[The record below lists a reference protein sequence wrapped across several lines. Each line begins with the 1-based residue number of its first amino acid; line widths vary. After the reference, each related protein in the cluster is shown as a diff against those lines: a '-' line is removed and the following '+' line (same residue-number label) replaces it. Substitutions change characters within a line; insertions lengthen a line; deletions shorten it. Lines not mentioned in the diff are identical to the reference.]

1 MKAASS
7 RARARKLLAS
17 AAATLA
23 ATLTLG
29 TPMAHAEDHSNSYP
43 EGYPKVGAEA
53 ESVAGFSLNFTRS
66 DGASGYVVPNLFT
79 VHTSASKEGAIKAY
93 CIEFDVNIKYESDLR
108 VGDWKDFPGTNKFKD
123 NAEIQS
129 KVAWIA
135 QRSYPQTDMAELI
148 KASGIADLTEKE
160 AITATQAAIWHFT
173 NDFKWSS
180 LKEADQATT
189 TRVQKLFTYLTGQ
202 TNTGLKES
210 KQPTVEAETGGITF
224 TRSENGSEG
233 KVGPI
238 RFKSSQAT
246 FKLTS
251 ELKYELINAQGA
263 KVDLN
268 AVPADTDLYL
278 KVPADMTSGE
288 QEFKGSV
295 TGSVYAGKL
304 LITKDAVAG
313 GSHGQTIIIG
323 SNKEV
328 TTEIQGK
335 ISWSV
340 TQQTPTPE
348 PTPTP
353 TPTPPAT
360 ETTPPKVET
369 PPPGNPCQPTQPA
382 NPCQPTPP
390 ANPCQPSGT
399 DASQT
404 GNGNNNSNGNSNGN
418 GHNCATNGT
427 ETSQTGN
434 GHNCASNGTDAN
446 QTGNDRAANGNGN
459 GNKCA
464 SNGTDTTQTGNG
476 HNCARSGTDASQ
488 TGNDRAANQNGNGNG
503 NDPAANQNGNDPAA
517 NQNGNGNGNDP
528 AANQNGNNRSG
539 NGNNCASSGTDA
551 SRPTAT
557 ATTTVT
563 APAPANP
570 PAAHKPGLPKTGS
583 N

>member
-1 MKAASS
+1 
-7 RARARKLLAS
+7 
-17 AAATLA
+17 
-23 ATLTLG
+23 
-29 TPMAHAEDHSNSYP
+29 MAHAEDHSNSYP
-43 EGYPKVGAEA
+43 EGYPKVGTEA

-66 DGASGYVVPNLFT
+66 DGASGFVVPNLFT

-93 CIEFDVNIKYESDLR
+93 CIELDVDIKYESDLR

-123 NAEIQS
+123 NTEIQS

-135 QRSYPQTDMAELI
+135 QRSYPQTDLAELI
-148 KASGIADLTEKE
+148 KTTGIAGLTEQE

-173 NDFKWSS
+173 NDYKWSG

-189 TRVQKLFTYLTGQ
+189 TRVEKLFTYLTGQ

-210 KQPTVEAETGGITF
+210 KQPTVEAETGSITF

-313 GSHGQTIIIG
+313 GPHGQTIIIG

-328 TTEIQGK
+328 TAEIQGK

-340 TQQTPTPE
+340 TQQTT
-348 PTPTP
+348 TP

-360 ETTPPKVET
+360 ETTPPGHTCPPAGTEST
-369 PPPGNPCQPTQPA
+369 PPGNPCQPTPPT
-382 NPCQPTPP
+382 NHCQP
-390 ANPCQPSGT
+390 NGT
-399 DASQT
+399 ETNQA
-404 GNGNNNSNGNSNGN
+404 GNGNGNGN
-418 GHNCATNGT
+418 NCATNGT
-427 ETSQTGN
+427 ETSQPGN
-434 GHNCASNGTDAN
+434 GNNCATNGTDAN
-446 QTGNDRAANGNGN
+446 QNGNGNGNDRAANQNGN
-459 GNKCA
+459 GNDRA
-464 SNGTDTTQTGNG
+464 ANQNGN
-476 HNCARSGTDASQ
+476 
-488 TGNDRAANQNGNGNG
+488 GNDRAANQNGNGNG
-503 NDPAANQNGNDPAA
+503 NDHAA
-517 NQNGNGNGNDP
+517 NQNGNGNDRAANDP
-528 AANQNGNNRSG
+528 GAKQNG
-539 NGNNCASSGTDA
+539 NGNNCAPNGTET
-551 SRPTAT
+551 SRP

-563 APAPANP
+563 APAPADP
-570 PAAHKPGLPKTGS
+570 PAVHKPGLPKTGS

>member
-1 MKAASS
+1 
-7 RARARKLLAS
+7 
-17 AAATLA
+17 
-23 ATLTLG
+23 
-29 TPMAHAEDHSNSYP
+29 MAHAEDHSNSYP
-43 EGYPKVGAEA
+43 EGYPKVGTSSEI
-53 ESVAGFSLNFTRS
+53 VAGFWLKVTKQ
-66 DGASGYVVPNLFT
+66 DGSTGHVMPNLFT

-93 CIEFDVNIKYESDLR
+93 CIELDVDIKYESDLR

-123 NAEIQS
+123 NTEIQS

-135 QRSYPQTDMAELI
+135 QRSYPQTDLAELI
-148 KASGIADLTEKE
+148 KTTGIAGLTEQE

-173 NDFKWSS
+173 NDYKWSG

-189 TRVQKLFTYLTGQ
+189 TRVEKLFTYLTGQ

-210 KQPTVEAETGGITF
+210 KQPTVEAETGSITF

-278 KVPADMTSGE
+278 KVPADATSGE

-313 GSHGQTIIIG
+313 GPHGQTIIIG

-328 TTEIQGK
+328 TAEIQGK

-340 TQQTPTPE
+340 TQQTT
-348 PTPTP
+348 TP

-360 ETTPPKVET
+360 ETTPPGHTCPPAGTEST
-369 PPPGNPCQPTQPA
+369 PPGS
-382 NPCQPTPP
+382 PCQPTPP
-390 ANPCQPSGT
+390 ANPCQPNGT
-399 DASQT
+399 ETNQA
-404 GNGNNNSNGNSNGN
+404 GNGNGNGN
-418 GHNCATNGT
+418 GNNCATNGT
-427 ETSQTGN
+427 ETSQPGN
-434 GHNCASNGTDAN
+434 GNNCATNGTDAN
-446 QTGNDRAANGNGN
+446 QNGN
-459 GNKCA
+459 
-464 SNGTDTTQTGNG
+464 
-476 HNCARSGTDASQ
+476 
-488 TGNDRAANQNGNGNG
+488 GNDRAANQNGNGNDRAA
-503 NDPAANQNGNDPAA
+503 NDPGAKQN
-517 NQNGNGNGNDP
+517 
-528 AANQNGNNRSG
+528 G
-539 NGNNCASSGTDA
+539 NGNNCAPNGTET
-551 SRPTAT
+551 SRP

-563 APAPANP
+563 APAPADP
-570 PAAHKPGLPKTGS
+570 PAVHKPGLPKTGS

>member
-1 MKAASS
+1 
-7 RARARKLLAS
+7 
-17 AAATLA
+17 
-23 ATLTLG
+23 
-29 TPMAHAEDHSNSYP
+29 MAHAEDHSNSYP
-43 EGYPKVGAEA
+43 EGYPKVGTSSEI
-53 ESVAGFSLNFTRS
+53 VAGFWLKVMKQ
-66 DGASGYVVPNLFT
+66 DGSTGHVMPNLFT

-93 CIEFDVNIKYESDLR
+93 CIELDVDIKYESDLR

-123 NAEIQS
+123 NTEIQS

-135 QRSYPQTDMAELI
+135 QRSYPQTDLAELI
-148 KASGIADLTEKE
+148 KTTGIAGLTEQE

-173 NDFKWSS
+173 NDYKWSG

-189 TRVQKLFTYLTGQ
+189 TRVEKLFTYLTGQ

-210 KQPTVEAETGGITF
+210 KQPTVEAETGSITF

-251 ELKYELINAQGA
+251 EFKYELINAQGA

-278 KVPADMTSGE
+278 KVPADATSGE

-313 GSHGQTIIIG
+313 GPHGQTIIIG

-328 TTEIQGK
+328 TAEIQGK

-340 TQQTPTPE
+340 TQQTT
-348 PTPTP
+348 TP

-360 ETTPPKVET
+360 ETTPPGHTCPPAGTEST
-369 PPPGNPCQPTQPA
+369 PPG

-390 ANPCQPSGT
+390 ANPCQPNGT
-399 DASQT
+399 ETNQA
-404 GNGNNNSNGNSNGN
+404 GNGNGNGN
-418 GHNCATNGT
+418 GNNCATNGT
-427 ETSQTGN
+427 ETSQPGN
-434 GHNCASNGTDAN
+434 GNNCATNGTDAN
-446 QTGNDRAANGNGN
+446 QNGNGN
-459 GNKCA
+459 
-464 SNGTDTTQTGNG
+464 
-476 HNCARSGTDASQ
+476 
-488 TGNDRAANQNGNGNG
+488 GNDRAANQNGNGNG
-503 NDPAANQNGNDPAA
+503 NDRAANDPGAKQNGN
-517 NQNGNGNGNDP
+517 
-528 AANQNGNNRSG
+528 
-539 NGNNCASSGTDA
+539 NGNNCAPNGTET
-551 SRPTAT
+551 SRP

-563 APAPANP
+563 APAPADP
-570 PAAHKPGLPKTGS
+570 PAVHKPGLPKTGS

>member
-173 NDFKWSS
+173 NDYKWSG

-189 TRVQKLFTYLTGQ
+189 TRVEKLFTYLTGQ

-313 GSHGQTIIIG
+313 GPHGQTIIIG

-340 TQQTPTPE
+340 TQQTPQPAPTPTPTPE
-348 PTPTP
+348 PAPTP

-369 PPPGNPCQPTQPA
+369 PPPGTPCQPTQPA

-390 ANPCQPSGT
+390 ANPCQPNGT

-404 GNGNNNSNGNSNGN
+404 GNGNANSNGNGNGN
-418 GHNCATNGT
+418 GHNCANNST
-427 ETSQTGN
+427 E
-434 GHNCASNGTDAN
+434 
-446 QTGNDRAANGNGN
+446 
-459 GNKCA
+459 
-464 SNGTDTTQTGNG
+464 TTQTGNG
-476 HNCARSGTDASQ
+476 HNCATNGTDASQ
-488 TGNDRAANQNGNGNG
+488 TGNDRAANGNDRAANGTEANQTGNGNGNGNG
-503 NDPAANQNGNDPAA
+503 NDPAANQNGN
-517 NQNGNGNGNDP
+517 
-528 AANQNGNNRSG
+528 GNNRSG
-539 NGNNCASSGTDA
+539 NGNNCTPNGTDA
-551 SRPTAT
+551 SHPTAT

-563 APAPANP
+563 APAPADP
-570 PAAHKPGLPKTGS
+570 PAVHKPGLPKTGS

>member
-1 MKAASS
+1 
-7 RARARKLLAS
+7 
-17 AAATLA
+17 
-23 ATLTLG
+23 
-29 TPMAHAEDHSNSYP
+29 MAHAEDHSNSYP
-43 EGYPKVGAEA
+43 EGYPKVGTHDERV
-53 ESVAGFSLNFTRS
+53 SGFQLNFTRQ
-66 DGASGYVVPNLFT
+66 DGASGHVETNLFT

-93 CIEFDVNIKYESDLR
+93 CIELDVDIKYESDLR

-135 QRSYPQTDMAELI
+135 QRSYPQTDMAELT
-148 KASGIADLTEKE
+148 KASGIAGLTEQE

-173 NDFKWSS
+173 NDYKW
-180 LKEADQATT
+180 LGLANADQATT
-189 TRVQKLFTYLTGQ
+189 TRVEKLFTYLTGQ

-210 KQPTVEAETGGITF
+210 KQPTVEAETGSITF

-313 GSHGQTIIIG
+313 GPHGQTIIIG

-360 ETTPPKVET
+360 ETTPPKAET

-390 ANPCQPSGT
+390 ANPCQP
-399 DASQT
+399 
-404 GNGNNNSNGNSNGN
+404 
-418 GHNCATNGT
+418 
-427 ETSQTGN
+427 
-434 GHNCASNGTDAN
+434 NGTDAN
-446 QTGNDRAANGNGN
+446 QTGNGNANSNGNGN
-459 GNKCA
+459 GNGHNCA
-464 SNGTDTTQTGNG
+464 NNSTETTTQTGNG
-476 HNCARSGTDASQ
+476 HNCATNGTDASQ
-488 TGNDRAANQNGNGNG
+488 TGNDRAANGNDRAANGTEANQNGNGHKCANNGTETTTQTGNGHNCANNGTDASQTGNDRAANGTEANQNGNG
-503 NDPAANQNGNDPAA
+503 NDPAANQNGN
-517 NQNGNGNGNDP
+517 
-528 AANQNGNNRSG
+528 GNNRSG
-539 NGNNCASSGTDA
+539 NGNNCTPNGTDA
-551 SRPTAT
+551 SHPTAT

-563 APAPANP
+563 APAPADP
-570 PAAHKPGLPKTGS
+570 PAVHKPGLPKTGS

>member
-43 EGYPKVGAEA
+43 EGYPKVGTHDERV
-53 ESVAGFSLNFTRS
+53 SGFQLNFTRQ
-66 DGASGYVVPNLFT
+66 DGAPGHVETNLFT

-93 CIEFDVNIKYESDLR
+93 CIELDVDIKYESDLR

-135 QRSYPQTDMAELI
+135 QRSYPQTDMAELT
-148 KASGIADLTEKE
+148 KASGIAGLTEQE

-173 NDFKWSS
+173 NDYKW
-180 LKEADQATT
+180 LGLANADQATT
-189 TRVQKLFTYLTGQ
+189 TRVEKLFTYLTGQ

-390 ANPCQPSGT
+390 ANPCQPNGT

-404 GNGNNNSNGNSNGN
+404 GNGNNNSNGN

-434 GHNCASNGTDAN
+434 GQNCASNGTDAN

-503 NDPAANQNGNDPAA
+503 NDPAANQNGN
-517 NQNGNGNGNDP
+517 
-528 AANQNGNNRSG
+528 NRSG

>member
-313 GSHGQTIIIG
+313 GPHGQTIIIG

-340 TQQTPTPE
+340 TQQTPQPAPTPTPTPE
-348 PTPTP
+348 PAPTP

-369 PPPGNPCQPTQPA
+369 PPPGTPCQPTQPA

-390 ANPCQPSGT
+390 ANPCQPNGT

-404 GNGNNNSNGNSNGN
+404 GNGNANSNGNGNGN
-418 GHNCATNGT
+418 GHNCANNST
-427 ETSQTGN
+427 E
-434 GHNCASNGTDAN
+434 
-446 QTGNDRAANGNGN
+446 
-459 GNKCA
+459 
-464 SNGTDTTQTGNG
+464 TTQTGNG
-476 HNCARSGTDASQ
+476 HNCATNGTDASQ
-488 TGNDRAANQNGNGNG
+488 TGNDRAANGNDRAANGTEANQTGNGNGNGNG
-503 NDPAANQNGNDPAA
+503 NDPAANQNGN
-517 NQNGNGNGNDP
+517 
-528 AANQNGNNRSG
+528 GNNRSG
-539 NGNNCASSGTDA
+539 NGNNCASNGTDA

-563 APAPANP
+563 APAPADP
-570 PAAHKPGLPKTGS
+570 PAVHKPGLPKTGS

>member
-43 EGYPKVGAEA
+43 EGYPKVGTHDERV
-53 ESVAGFSLNFTRS
+53 SGFQLNFTRQ
-66 DGASGYVVPNLFT
+66 DGASGHVETNLFT

-93 CIEFDVNIKYESDLR
+93 CIELDVDIKYESDLR

-135 QRSYPQTDMAELI
+135 QRSYPQTDMAELT
-148 KASGIADLTEKE
+148 KASGIAGLTEQE

-173 NDFKWSS
+173 NDYKW
-180 LKEADQATT
+180 LGLANADQATT
-189 TRVQKLFTYLTGQ
+189 TRVEKLFTYLTGQ

-313 GSHGQTIIIG
+313 GPHGQTIIIG

-353 TPTPPAT
+353 TPPAT

-369 PPPGNPCQPTQPA
+369 PPPGNPCQPTTPG

-390 ANPCQPSGT
+390 ANPCQTNGT

-404 GNGNNNSNGNSNGN
+404 GNGNNNGNGNSNGN
-418 GHNCATNGT
+418 KCATNST
-427 ETSQTGN
+427 DASQT
-434 GHNCASNGTDAN
+434 
-446 QTGNDRAANGNGN
+446 GN

-464 SNGTDTTQTGNG
+464 SN
-476 HNCARSGTDASQ
+476 GTDASQ
-488 TGNDRAANQNGNGNG
+488 TGNDRAANGNDRAANG
-503 NDPAANQNGNDPAA
+503 NDRAANGNDPAA

-539 NGNNCASSGTDA
+539 NGHNCTSNGTET

>member
-17 AAATLA
+17 AAVTLA

-43 EGYPKVGAEA
+43 EGYPKVGTEA

-66 DGASGYVVPNLFT
+66 DGASGFVVPNLFT

-148 KASGIADLTEKE
+148 KASGIAGLTEQE

-173 NDFKWSS
+173 NDFKWSG
-180 LKEADQATT
+180 LKGADQTTT
-189 TRVQKLFTYLTGQ
+189 TRVEQLFTYLTGQ
-202 TNTGLKES
+202 SNTGLKES
-210 KQPTVEAETGGITF
+210 KQPTVEADSSSISF

-246 FKLTS
+246 FKLTN
-251 ELKYELINAQGA
+251 EFKYELINAQGA

-313 GSHGQTIIIG
+313 GPHGQTIIIG

-328 TTEIQGK
+328 TTEVQGK

-340 TQQTPTPE
+340 TQQTT
-348 PTPTP
+348 TPTP
-353 TPTPPAT
+353 TPETTPPAT

-369 PPPGNPCQPTQPA
+369 TPPGHTCPPTGTESTPPG

-390 ANPCQPSGT
+390 ANPCQPNGT
-399 DASQT
+399 ETNQS
-404 GNGNNNSNGNSNGN
+404 GNSNGN
-418 GHNCATNGT
+418 GNGNNCSTSST
-427 ETSQTGN
+427 ET
-434 GHNCASNGTDAN
+434 N
-446 QTGNDRAANGNGN
+446 QTGNSNDCSTSSTEANQSGNSNGNNRSANQSGN
-459 GNKCA
+459 G
-464 SNGTDTTQTGNG
+464 SD
-476 HNCARSGTDASQ
+476 RSAD
-488 TGNDRAANQNGNGNG
+488 
-503 NDPAANQNGNDPAA
+503 DPAANQNG
-517 NQNGNGNGNDP
+517 
-528 AANQNGNNRSG
+528 NGNNRSG
-539 NGNNCASSGTDA
+539 NGNNCTPNGTET
-551 SRPTAT
+551 SRPATT

-563 APAPANP
+563 APAPADP
-570 PAAHKPGLPKTGS
+570 PAVHKPGLPKTG
-583 N
+583 NN

>member
-43 EGYPKVGAEA
+43 EGYPKVGTHDERV
-53 ESVAGFSLNFTRS
+53 SGFQLNFTRQ
-66 DGASGYVVPNLFT
+66 DGAPGHVETNLFT

-93 CIEFDVNIKYESDLR
+93 CIELDVDIKYESDLR

-135 QRSYPQTDMAELI
+135 QRSYPQTDMAELT
-148 KASGIADLTEKE
+148 KASGIAGLTEQE

-173 NDFKWSS
+173 NDYKW
-180 LKEADQATT
+180 LGLANADQATT
-189 TRVQKLFTYLTGQ
+189 TRVEKLFTYLTGQ

-390 ANPCQPSGT
+390 ANPCQPNGT

-404 GNGNNNSNGNSNGN
+404 GNGNNNSNGN

-434 GHNCASNGTDAN
+434 GQNCASNGTDAN

-488 TGNDRAANQNGNGNG
+488 TGNDRAANQT
-503 NDPAANQNGNDPAA
+503 
-517 NQNGNGNGNDP
+517 GNGNGNDP

>member
-1 MKAASS
+1 
-7 RARARKLLAS
+7 
-17 AAATLA
+17 
-23 ATLTLG
+23 
-29 TPMAHAEDHSNSYP
+29 MAHAEDHSNSYP
-43 EGYPKVGAEA
+43 EGYPKVGTSSEI
-53 ESVAGFSLNFTRS
+53 VAGFWLKVMKQ
-66 DGASGYVVPNLFT
+66 DGSTGHVMPNLFT

-93 CIEFDVNIKYESDLR
+93 CIELDVDIKYESDLR

-123 NAEIQS
+123 NTEIQS

-135 QRSYPQTDMAELI
+135 QRSYPQTDLAELI
-148 KASGIADLTEKE
+148 KTTGIAGLTEQE

-173 NDFKWSS
+173 NDYKWSG

-189 TRVQKLFTYLTGQ
+189 TRVEKLFTYLTGQ

-210 KQPTVEAETGGITF
+210 KQPTVEAETGSITF

-278 KVPADMTSGE
+278 KVPADATSGE

-313 GSHGQTIIIG
+313 GPHGQTIIIG

-328 TTEIQGK
+328 TAEIQGK

-340 TQQTPTPE
+340 TQQTPQPAPTPTPTPE
-348 PTPTP
+348 PAPTP

-360 ETTPPKVET
+360 ETTPPKAET
-369 PPPGNPCQPTQPA
+369 PPPGTPCQPTQPA

-390 ANPCQPSGT
+390 ANPCQPNGT

-404 GNGNNNSNGNSNGN
+404 GNGNANSNGNSNGN
-418 GHNCATNGT
+418 GHNCANNST
-427 ETSQTGN
+427 E
-434 GHNCASNGTDAN
+434 
-446 QTGNDRAANGNGN
+446 
-459 GNKCA
+459 
-464 SNGTDTTQTGNG
+464 TTQTGNG
-476 HNCARSGTDASQ
+476 HNCATNGTDASQ
-488 TGNDRAANQNGNGNG
+488 TGNNRAANGNDRAANGNDRAANGTEANQTGNGNGNGNG
-503 NDPAANQNGNDPAA
+503 NDPAANQNGN
-517 NQNGNGNGNDP
+517 
-528 AANQNGNNRSG
+528 GNNRSG
-539 NGNNCASSGTDA
+539 NGNNCTPNGTDA
-551 SRPTAT
+551 SHPTAT

-563 APAPANP
+563 APAPADP
-570 PAAHKPGLPKTGS
+570 PAVHKPGLPKTGS

>member
-313 GSHGQTIIIG
+313 GPHGQTIIIG

-340 TQQTPTPE
+340 TQQTPQPAPTPTPTPE
-348 PTPTP
+348 PAPTP

-369 PPPGNPCQPTQPA
+369 PPPGTPCQPTQPA

-390 ANPCQPSGT
+390 ANPCQPNGT

-404 GNGNNNSNGNSNGN
+404 GNGNANSNGNGNGN
-418 GHNCATNGT
+418 GHNCANNST
-427 ETSQTGN
+427 E
-434 GHNCASNGTDAN
+434 
-446 QTGNDRAANGNGN
+446 
-459 GNKCA
+459 
-464 SNGTDTTQTGNG
+464 TTQTGNG
-476 HNCARSGTDASQ
+476 HNCATNGTDASQ
-488 TGNDRAANQNGNGNG
+488 TGNDRAANGNDRAANGNDRAANGTEANQTGNGNGNGNG
-503 NDPAANQNGNDPAA
+503 NDPAANQNGN
-517 NQNGNGNGNDP
+517 
-528 AANQNGNNRSG
+528 GNNRSG
-539 NGNNCASSGTDA
+539 NGNNCTPNGTDA
-551 SRPTAT
+551 SHPTAT

-563 APAPANP
+563 APAPADP
-570 PAAHKPGLPKTGS
+570 PAVHKPGLPKTGS

>member
-43 EGYPKVGAEA
+43 EGYPKVGTHE
-53 ESVAGFSLNFTRS
+53 ERVSGFQLNFTRQ
-66 DGASGYVVPNLFT
+66 DGAPGHVETNLFT

-93 CIEFDVNIKYESDLR
+93 CIELDVDIKYESDLR

-135 QRSYPQTDMAELI
+135 QRSYPQTDMAELT
-148 KASGIADLTEKE
+148 KASGIAGLTEQE

-173 NDFKWSS
+173 NDYKW
-180 LKEADQATT
+180 LGLANADQATT
-189 TRVQKLFTYLTGQ
+189 TRVEKLFTYLTGQ

-390 ANPCQPSGT
+390 ANPCQPNGT

-404 GNGNNNSNGNSNGN
+404 GNGNNNSNGN

-459 GNKCA
+459 GNNCA

-488 TGNDRAANQNGNGNG
+488 TGNDR
-503 NDPAANQNGNDPAA
+503 AA

>member
-43 EGYPKVGAEA
+43 EGYPKVGTHDERV
-53 ESVAGFSLNFTRS
+53 SGFQLNFTRQ
-66 DGASGYVVPNLFT
+66 DGAPGHVETNLFT

-93 CIEFDVNIKYESDLR
+93 CIELDVDIKYESDLR

-135 QRSYPQTDMAELI
+135 QRSYPQTDMAELT
-148 KASGIADLTEKE
+148 KASGIAGLTEQE

-173 NDFKWSS
+173 NDYKW
-180 LKEADQATT
+180 LGLANADQATT
-189 TRVQKLFTYLTGQ
+189 TRVEKLFTYLTGQ

-390 ANPCQPSGT
+390 ANPCQPNGT

-404 GNGNNNSNGNSNGN
+404 GNGNNNSNGN

-503 NDPAANQNGNDPAA
+503 NDPAANQNGN
-517 NQNGNGNGNDP
+517 
-528 AANQNGNNRSG
+528 NRSG

-570 PAAHKPGLPKTGS
+570 PAAHTPGLPKTGIT
-583 N
+583 

>member
-313 GSHGQTIIIG
+313 GPHGQTIIIG

-340 TQQTPTPE
+340 TQQTPQPAPTPTPTPE
-348 PTPTP
+348 PAPTP

-369 PPPGNPCQPTQPA
+369 PPPGTPCQPTQPA

-390 ANPCQPSGT
+390 ANPCQPNGT

-404 GNGNNNSNGNSNGN
+404 GNGNANSNGNGNGN

-427 ETSQTGN
+427 ET
-434 GHNCASNGTDAN
+434 
-446 QTGNDRAANGNGN
+446 
-459 GNKCA
+459 
-464 SNGTDTTQTGNG
+464 TQTGNG
-476 HNCARSGTDASQ
+476 HNCATNGTDASQ
-488 TGNDRAANQNGNGNG
+488 TGNDRAANGNDRAANGNDRAANGNDRAANGTEANQTGNGNGNGNG
-503 NDPAANQNGNDPAA
+503 NDPAANQNGN
-517 NQNGNGNGNDP
+517 
-528 AANQNGNNRSG
+528 GNNRSG
-539 NGNNCASSGTDA
+539 NGNNCTPNGTDA
-551 SRPTAT
+551 SHPTAT
-557 ATTTVT
+557 APTTVT
-563 APAPANP
+563 APAPADP
-570 PAAHKPGLPKTGS
+570 PAVHKPGLPKTGS

>member
-43 EGYPKVGAEA
+43 EGYPKVGTHDERV
-53 ESVAGFSLNFTRS
+53 SGFQLNFTRQ
-66 DGASGYVVPNLFT
+66 DGAPGHVETNLFT

-93 CIEFDVNIKYESDLR
+93 CIELDVDIKYESDLR

-135 QRSYPQTDMAELI
+135 QRSYPQTDMAELT
-148 KASGIADLTEKE
+148 KASGIAGLTEQE

-173 NDFKWSS
+173 NDYKW
-180 LKEADQATT
+180 LGLANADQATT
-189 TRVQKLFTYLTGQ
+189 TRVEKLFTYLTGQ

-348 PTPTP
+348 PTP
-353 TPTPPAT
+353 
-360 ETTPPKVET
+360 
-369 PPPGNPCQPTQPA
+369 PA
-382 NPCQPTPP
+382 NPCQP
-390 ANPCQPSGT
+390 NGT

-404 GNGNNNSNGNSNGN
+404 GNGNNNSNGT

-434 GHNCASNGTDAN
+434 GQNCASNGTDAN

-503 NDPAANQNGNDPAA
+503 NDPAANQNGN
-517 NQNGNGNGNDP
+517 GNGNDP

>member
-313 GSHGQTIIIG
+313 GPHGQTIIIG

-340 TQQTPTPE
+340 TQQTPQPAPTPTPTPE
-348 PTPTP
+348 PAPTP

-369 PPPGNPCQPTQPA
+369 PPPGTPCQPTQPA

-390 ANPCQPSGT
+390 ANPCQPNGT

-404 GNGNNNSNGNSNGN
+404 GNGNANSNGNGNGN
-418 GHNCATNGT
+418 GHNCANNST
-427 ETSQTGN
+427 E
-434 GHNCASNGTDAN
+434 
-446 QTGNDRAANGNGN
+446 
-459 GNKCA
+459 
-464 SNGTDTTQTGNG
+464 TTQTGNG
-476 HNCARSGTDASQ
+476 HNCATNGTDASQ
-488 TGNDRAANQNGNGNG
+488 TGNDRAANGNDRAANGTEANQTGNGNGNGNG
-503 NDPAANQNGNDPAA
+503 NDPAANQNGN
-517 NQNGNGNGNDP
+517 
-528 AANQNGNNRSG
+528 GNNRSG
-539 NGNNCASSGTDA
+539 NGNNCTPNGTDA
-551 SRPTAT
+551 SHPTAT

-563 APAPANP
+563 APAPADP
-570 PAAHKPGLPKTGS
+570 PAVHKPGLPKTGS

>member
-17 AAATLA
+17 AAVALA

-43 EGYPKVGAEA
+43 EGYPKVGTSSEI
-53 ESVAGFSLNFTRS
+53 VAGFWLKVTKQ
-66 DGASGYVVPNLFT
+66 DGSTGHVMPNLFT

-93 CIEFDVNIKYESDLR
+93 CIELDVDIKYESDLR

-123 NAEIQS
+123 NTEIQS

-135 QRSYPQTDMAELI
+135 QRSYPQTDLAELI
-148 KASGIADLTEKE
+148 KTTGIAGLTEQE

-173 NDFKWSS
+173 NDYKWSG

-189 TRVQKLFTYLTGQ
+189 TRVEKLFTYLTGQ

-210 KQPTVEAETGGITF
+210 KQPTVEAETGSITF

-278 KVPADMTSGE
+278 KVPADATSGE

-313 GSHGQTIIIG
+313 GPHGQTIIIG

-328 TTEIQGK
+328 TAEIQGK

-340 TQQTPTPE
+340 TQQTT
-348 PTPTP
+348 TP

-360 ETTPPKVET
+360 ETTPPGHTCPPAGTEST
-369 PPPGNPCQPTQPA
+369 PPGS
-382 NPCQPTPP
+382 PCQPTPP
-390 ANPCQPSGT
+390 ANPCQP
-399 DASQT
+399 
-404 GNGNNNSNGNSNGN
+404 
-418 GHNCATNGT
+418 NGT
-427 ETSQTGN
+427 ET
-434 GHNCASNGTDAN
+434 N
-446 QTGNDRAANGNGN
+446 QNGNGN
-459 GNKCA
+459 
-464 SNGTDTTQTGNG
+464 
-476 HNCARSGTDASQ
+476 
-488 TGNDRAANQNGNGNG
+488 GNDRAANQNGNGNDRAA
-503 NDPAANQNGNDPAA
+503 NDPGAK
-517 NQNGNGNGNDP
+517 QNGNGNNRAANDP
-528 AANQNGNNRSG
+528 GAKQNG
-539 NGNNCASSGTDA
+539 NGNNCAPNGTET
-551 SRPTAT
+551 SRP

-563 APAPANP
+563 APAPAV
-570 PAAHKPGLPKTGS
+570 HKPGLPKTGS

>member
-17 AAATLA
+17 AAVALA

-43 EGYPKVGAEA
+43 EGYPKVGTSSEI
-53 ESVAGFSLNFTRS
+53 VAGFWLKVTKQ
-66 DGASGYVVPNLFT
+66 DGSTGHVMPNLFT

-93 CIEFDVNIKYESDLR
+93 CIELDVDIKYESDLR

-123 NAEIQS
+123 NTEIQS

-135 QRSYPQTDMAELI
+135 QRSYPQTDLAELI
-148 KASGIADLTEKE
+148 KTTGIAGLTEQE

-173 NDFKWSS
+173 NDYKWSG

-189 TRVQKLFTYLTGQ
+189 TRVEKLFTYLTGQ

-210 KQPTVEAETGGITF
+210 KQPTVEAETGSITF

-278 KVPADMTSGE
+278 KVPADATSGE

-313 GSHGQTIIIG
+313 GPHGQTIIIG

-328 TTEIQGK
+328 TAEIQGK

-340 TQQTPTPE
+340 TQQTT
-348 PTPTP
+348 TP

-360 ETTPPKVET
+360 ETTPPGHTCPPAGTEST
-369 PPPGNPCQPTQPA
+369 PPGSPCQPTPPA
-382 NPCQPTPP
+382 TETTPPGHTCPPAGTESTPPGSPCQPTPP
-390 ANPCQPSGT
+390 ANPCQPNGT
-399 DASQT
+399 ETNQA
-404 GNGNNNSNGNSNGN
+404 GNGNGNGN
-418 GHNCATNGT
+418 NCATNGT
-427 ETSQTGN
+427 ETSQPGN
-434 GHNCASNGTDAN
+434 GNNCATNGTDAN
-446 QTGNDRAANGNGN
+446 QNGNGN
-459 GNKCA
+459 
-464 SNGTDTTQTGNG
+464 
-476 HNCARSGTDASQ
+476 
-488 TGNDRAANQNGNGNG
+488 GNDRAANQNGNGNDRAA
-503 NDPAANQNGNDPAA
+503 NDPGAK
-517 NQNGNGNGNDP
+517 QNGNGNNRAANDP
-528 AANQNGNNRSG
+528 GAKQNG
-539 NGNNCASSGTDA
+539 NGNNCAPNGTET
-551 SRPTAT
+551 SRP

-563 APAPANP
+563 APAPAV
-570 PAAHKPGLPKTGS
+570 HKPGLPKTGS

>member
-17 AAATLA
+17 AAVTLA

-43 EGYPKVGAEA
+43 EGYPKVGTEA

-66 DGASGYVVPNLFT
+66 DGASGFVVPNLFT

-148 KASGIADLTEKE
+148 KASGIAGLTEQE

-173 NDFKWSS
+173 NDFKWSG
-180 LKEADQATT
+180 LKGADQTTT
-189 TRVQKLFTYLTGQ
+189 TRVEKLFTYLTGQ

-278 KVPADMTSGE
+278 KVPADTTSGE

-313 GSHGQTIIIG
+313 GPHGQTIIIG

-340 TQQTPTPE
+340 TQQTPEPTPTPTPE

-353 TPTPPAT
+353 TPTPPTT
-360 ETTPPKVET
+360 ETT
-369 PPPGNPCQPTQPA
+369 PPGNPCQPTPPA

-390 ANPCQPSGT
+390 ANPCQPNGT
-399 DASQT
+399 DANQT
-404 GNGNNNSNGNSNGN
+404 GNGNDNSNGNGNGN

-427 ETSQTGN
+427 EANQTGN
-434 GHNCASNGTDAN
+434 GHNCATN
-446 QTGNDRAANGNGN
+446 
-459 GNKCA
+459 
-464 SNGTDTTQTGNG
+464 
-476 HNCARSGTDASQ
+476 GTDASQ
-488 TGNDRAANQNGNGNG
+488 TGNDRAANGTEANQTGNGNGNG
-503 NDPAANQNGNDPAA
+503 NDPAANQNGN
-517 NQNGNGNGNDP
+517 
-528 AANQNGNNRSG
+528 GNNRSG
-539 NGNNCASSGTDA
+539 NGNNCTPNGTDA
-551 SRPTAT
+551 SQPTAT

-563 APAPANP
+563 APAPTDP
-570 PAAHKPGLPKTGS
+570 PAVRRPGLPKTGS

>member
-17 AAATLA
+17 AAVTLA

-43 EGYPKVGAEA
+43 AGFPKVGTSG

-66 DGASGYVVPNLFT
+66 DGASGFVVPNLFT
-79 VHTSASKEGAIKAY
+79 VHTSAHKEGAIKAY

-129 KVAWIA
+129 KVAWVA

-251 ELKYELINAQGA
+251 ELKYELITAQGA

-313 GSHGQTIIIG
+313 GPHGQTIIIG

-340 TQQTPTPE
+340 TQQTPQPAPTPTPTPE
-348 PTPTP
+348 PAPTP

-369 PPPGNPCQPTQPA
+369 PPPGTPCQPTQPA

-390 ANPCQPSGT
+390 ANPCQPNGT

-404 GNGNNNSNGNSNGN
+404 GNGNANSNGNGNGN
-418 GHNCATNGT
+418 GHNCANNST
-427 ETSQTGN
+427 E
-434 GHNCASNGTDAN
+434 
-446 QTGNDRAANGNGN
+446 
-459 GNKCA
+459 
-464 SNGTDTTQTGNG
+464 TTQTGNG
-476 HNCARSGTDASQ
+476 HNCATNGTDASQ
-488 TGNDRAANQNGNGNG
+488 TGNDRAANGNDRAANGNDRAANGTEANQTGNGNGNGNG
-503 NDPAANQNGNDPAA
+503 NDPAANQNGN
-517 NQNGNGNGNDP
+517 
-528 AANQNGNNRSG
+528 GNNRSG
-539 NGNNCASSGTDA
+539 NGNNCTPNGTDA
-551 SRPTAT
+551 SHPTAT

-570 PAAHKPGLPKTGS
+570 PAVHKPGLPKTGS

>member
-1 MKAASS
+1 
-7 RARARKLLAS
+7 
-17 AAATLA
+17 
-23 ATLTLG
+23 
-29 TPMAHAEDHSNSYP
+29 MAHAEDHSNSYP
-43 EGYPKVGAEA
+43 EGYPKVGTSSEI
-53 ESVAGFSLNFTRS
+53 VAGFWLKVTKQ
-66 DGASGYVVPNLFT
+66 DGSTGHVMPNLFT

-93 CIEFDVNIKYESDLR
+93 CIELDVDIKYESDLR

-123 NAEIQS
+123 NTEIQS

-135 QRSYPQTDMAELI
+135 QRSYPQTDLAELI
-148 KASGIADLTEKE
+148 KTTGIAGLTEQE

-173 NDFKWSS
+173 NDYKWSG

-189 TRVQKLFTYLTGQ
+189 TRVEKLFTYLTGQ

-210 KQPTVEAETGGITF
+210 KQPTVEAETGSITF

-278 KVPADMTSGE
+278 KVPADATSGE

-313 GSHGQTIIIG
+313 GPHGQTIIIG

-328 TTEIQGK
+328 TAEIQGK

-340 TQQTPTPE
+340 TQQTT
-348 PTPTP
+348 TP

-360 ETTPPKVET
+360 ETTPPGHTCPPAGTEST
-369 PPPGNPCQPTQPA
+369 PPGSPCQPTPPA
-382 NPCQPTPP
+382 TETTPPGHTCPPAGTESTPPGNPCQPTPP
-390 ANPCQPSGT
+390 ANPCQPNGT
-399 DASQT
+399 ETNQA
-404 GNGNNNSNGNSNGN
+404 GNGNGN
-418 GHNCATNGT
+418 NCATNGT
-427 ETSQTGN
+427 ETSQPGN
-434 GHNCASNGTDAN
+434 GNNCATNGTDAN
-446 QTGNDRAANGNGN
+446 QNGNGN
-459 GNKCA
+459 GN
-464 SNGTDTTQTGNG
+464 
-476 HNCARSGTDASQ
+476 
-488 TGNDRAANQNGNGNG
+488 GNDRAANQNGNGNDRAA
-503 NDPAANQNGNDPAA
+503 NDPGAK
-517 NQNGNGNGNDP
+517 QNGNGNNRAAANDP
-528 AANQNGNNRSG
+528 GAKQNG
-539 NGNNCASSGTDA
+539 NGNNCAPNGTET
-551 SRPTAT
+551 SRP

-570 PAAHKPGLPKTGS
+570 PAVHKPGLPKTGS

>member
-43 EGYPKVGAEA
+43 EGYPKVGTHDERV
-53 ESVAGFSLNFTRS
+53 SGFQLNFTRQ
-66 DGASGYVVPNLFT
+66 DGAPGHVETNLFT

-93 CIEFDVNIKYESDLR
+93 CIELDVDIKYESDLR

-148 KASGIADLTEKE
+148 KSSGIAGLTEQE

-173 NDFKWSS
+173 NDYKW
-180 LKEADQATT
+180 LGLANADQATT
-189 TRVQKLFTYLTGQ
+189 ARAEKLFTYLTGQ
-202 TNTGLKES
+202 ANTGLKES
-210 KQPTVEAETGGITF
+210 KQPTVETETGNITF
-224 TRSENGSEG
+224 TRSENSSEG

-278 KVPADMTSGE
+278 KVPADTTSGE

-340 TQQTPTPE
+340 TQQTPSPE

-360 ETTPPKVET
+360 ETTPPKAET
-369 PPPGNPCQPTQPA
+369 PPPG

-390 ANPCQPSGT
+390 ANPCQPNGT

-404 GNGNNNSNGNSNGN
+404 GNGNANSNGNGNGN
-418 GHNCATNGT
+418 GHNCANNST
-427 ETSQTGN
+427 ETTQTGN

-459 GNKCA
+459 KCA
-464 SNGTDTTQTGNG
+464 SNGTETSQTGNG
-476 HNCARSGTDASQ
+476 HNCASSGTDASQ
-488 TGNDRAANQNGNGNG
+488 TGNDRAANQT
-503 NDPAANQNGNDPAA
+503 
-517 NQNGNGNGNDP
+517 GNGNGNDP

>member
-1 MKAASS
+1 
-7 RARARKLLAS
+7 
-17 AAATLA
+17 
-23 ATLTLG
+23 
-29 TPMAHAEDHSNSYP
+29 MAHAEDHSNSYP
-43 EGYPKVGAEA
+43 EGYPKVGTSSEI
-53 ESVAGFSLNFTRS
+53 VAGFWLKVTKQ
-66 DGASGYVVPNLFT
+66 DGSTGHVMPNLFT

-93 CIEFDVNIKYESDLR
+93 CIELDVDIKYESDLR

-123 NAEIQS
+123 NTEIQS

-135 QRSYPQTDMAELI
+135 QRSYPQTDLAELI
-148 KASGIADLTEKE
+148 KTTGIAGLTEQE

-173 NDFKWSS
+173 NDYKWSG

-189 TRVQKLFTYLTGQ
+189 TRVEKLFTYLTGQ

-210 KQPTVEAETGGITF
+210 KQPTVEAETGSITF

-278 KVPADMTSGE
+278 KVPADATSGE

-313 GSHGQTIIIG
+313 GPHGQTIIIG

-328 TTEIQGK
+328 TAEIQGK

-340 TQQTPTPE
+340 TQQTT
-348 PTPTP
+348 TP

-360 ETTPPKVET
+360 ETTPPEHTCPPAGTEST
-369 PPPGNPCQPTQPA
+369 PPGSPCQPTPPA
-382 NPCQPTPP
+382 TETTPPGHTCPPAGTESTPPGNPCQPTPP
-390 ANPCQPSGT
+390 ANPCQPNGT
-399 DASQT
+399 ETNQA
-404 GNGNNNSNGNSNGN
+404 GNGNGNGN
-418 GHNCATNGT
+418 NCATNGT
-427 ETSQTGN
+427 ETSQPGN
-434 GHNCASNGTDAN
+434 GNNCATNGTDAN
-446 QTGNDRAANGNGN
+446 QNGN
-459 GNKCA
+459 
-464 SNGTDTTQTGNG
+464 
-476 HNCARSGTDASQ
+476 
-488 TGNDRAANQNGNGNG
+488 GNDRAANQNGNGNDRAA
-503 NDPAANQNGNDPAA
+503 NDPGAK
-517 NQNGNGNGNDP
+517 QNGNGNDRAAANDP
-528 AANQNGNNRSG
+528 GAKQNG
-539 NGNNCASSGTDA
+539 NGNNCAPNGTET
-551 SRPTAT
+551 SRP

-570 PAAHKPGLPKTGS
+570 PAVHKPGLPKTGS

>member
-17 AAATLA
+17 AAVTLA

-43 EGYPKVGAEA
+43 AGFPKVGTSG

-66 DGASGYVVPNLFT
+66 DGASGFVVPNLFT
-79 VHTSASKEGAIKAY
+79 VHTSAHKEGAIKAY

-129 KVAWIA
+129 KVAWVA

-148 KASGIADLTEKE
+148 KASGIAGLTEKE

-180 LKEADQATT
+180 LREADQATT
-189 TRVQKLFTYLTGQ
+189 TRVQQLFTYLTGQ

-251 ELKYELINAQGA
+251 ELKYELITAQGA

-278 KVPADMTSGE
+278 KVPADATSGE

-340 TQQTPTPE
+340 TQQTPAPEPTPTPTPTPE

-353 TPTPPAT
+353 TPTPEP
-360 ETTPPKVET
+360 TPT
-369 PPPGNPCQPTQPA
+369 PTPPGNPCPPPSTTPGNPCPPPSA
-382 NPCQPTPP
+382 TPGNPCQTTPP
-390 ANPCQPSGT
+390 ANPCQTTPPANPCQTNGT

-404 GNGNNNSNGNSNGN
+404 GNGNDSSNGN
-418 GHNCATNGT
+418 GHNCANNGT

-434 GHNCASNGTDAN
+434 GHNCANNGTDAS
-446 QTGNDRAANGNGN
+446 QTSNDRAANGNDRAANG
-459 GNKCA
+459 
-464 SNGTDTTQTGNG
+464 TD
-476 HNCARSGTDASQ
+476 
-488 TGNDRAANQNGNGNG
+488 ANQNGNGNG
-503 NDPAANQNGNDPAA
+503 NDPAANQNGT
-517 NQNGNGNGNDP
+517 GNGNDP
-528 AANQNGNNRSG
+528 AANQNGKGHNCTP
-539 NGNNCASSGTDA
+539 NGTSA
-551 SRPTAT
+551 SRSTTT

-570 PAAHKPGLPKTGS
+570 PAVHKPGLPKTGS

>member
-1 MKAASS
+1 
-7 RARARKLLAS
+7 
-17 AAATLA
+17 
-23 ATLTLG
+23 
-29 TPMAHAEDHSNSYP
+29 MAHAEDHSNSYP
-43 EGYPKVGAEA
+43 EGYPKVGTSSEI
-53 ESVAGFSLNFTRS
+53 VAGFWLKVTKQ
-66 DGASGYVVPNLFT
+66 DGSTGHVMPNLFT

-93 CIEFDVNIKYESDLR
+93 CIELDVDIKYESDLR

-123 NAEIQS
+123 NTEIQS

-135 QRSYPQTDMAELI
+135 QRSYPQTDLAELI
-148 KASGIADLTEKE
+148 KTTGIAGLTEQE

-173 NDFKWSS
+173 NDYKWSG

-189 TRVQKLFTYLTGQ
+189 TRVEKLFTYLTGQ

-210 KQPTVEAETGGITF
+210 KQPTVEAETGSITF

-278 KVPADMTSGE
+278 KVPADATSGE

-313 GSHGQTIIIG
+313 GPHGQTIIIG

-328 TTEIQGK
+328 TAEIQGK

-340 TQQTPTPE
+340 TQQTT
-348 PTPTP
+348 TP

-360 ETTPPKVET
+360 ETTPPGHTCPPAGTEST
-369 PPPGNPCQPTQPA
+369 PPG

-390 ANPCQPSGT
+390 ANPCQPNGT
-399 DASQT
+399 ETNQA
-404 GNGNNNSNGNSNGN
+404 GNGNGNGN
-418 GHNCATNGT
+418 GNNCATNGT
-427 ETSQTGN
+427 ETSQPSNGN
-434 GHNCASNGTDAN
+434 NCATNGTDAN
-446 QTGNDRAANGNGN
+446 QNGNGNDRAANQNGN
-459 GNKCA
+459 DRAANQNGN
-464 SNGTDTTQTGNG
+464 
-476 HNCARSGTDASQ
+476 
-488 TGNDRAANQNGNGNG
+488 GNDRAANQNGNGNG
-503 NDPAANQNGNDPAA
+503 NDRAANDPGAKQNGN
-517 NQNGNGNGNDP
+517 
-528 AANQNGNNRSG
+528 
-539 NGNNCASSGTDA
+539 NGNNCAPNGTET
-551 SRPTAT
+551 SRP

-563 APAPANP
+563 APAPADP
-570 PAAHKPGLPKTGS
+570 PAVHKPGLPKTGS

>member
-43 EGYPKVGAEA
+43 EGYPKVGTHDERV
-53 ESVAGFSLNFTRS
+53 SGFQLNFTRQ
-66 DGASGYVVPNLFT
+66 DGAPGHVETNLFT

-93 CIEFDVNIKYESDLR
+93 CIELDVDIKYESDLR

-135 QRSYPQTDMAELI
+135 QRSYPQTDMAELT
-148 KASGIADLTEKE
+148 KASGIAGLTEQE

-173 NDFKWSS
+173 NDYKW
-180 LKEADQATT
+180 LGLANADQATT
-189 TRVQKLFTYLTGQ
+189 TRVEKLFTYLTGQ

-390 ANPCQPSGT
+390 ANPCQPNGT

-404 GNGNNNSNGNSNGN
+404 GNGNNNSNGN

-503 NDPAANQNGNDPAA
+503 NDPAANQNGN
-517 NQNGNGNGNDP
+517 
-528 AANQNGNNRSG
+528 NRSG

>member
-313 GSHGQTIIIG
+313 GPHGQTIIIG

-340 TQQTPTPE
+340 TQQTPQPAPTPTPTPE
-348 PTPTP
+348 PAPTP

-369 PPPGNPCQPTQPA
+369 PPPGTPCQPTQPA

-390 ANPCQPSGT
+390 ANPCQPNGT

-404 GNGNNNSNGNSNGN
+404 GNGNANSNGNGNGN
-418 GHNCATNGT
+418 GHNCANNST
-427 ETSQTGN
+427 E
-434 GHNCASNGTDAN
+434 
-446 QTGNDRAANGNGN
+446 
-459 GNKCA
+459 
-464 SNGTDTTQTGNG
+464 TTQTGNG
-476 HNCARSGTDASQ
+476 HNCATNGTDASQ
-488 TGNDRAANQNGNGNG
+488 TGNDRAANGNDRAANGTEANQTGNGNGNGNG
-503 NDPAANQNGNDPAA
+503 NDPAANQNGN
-517 NQNGNGNGNDP
+517 GNNRSGNGNDP
-528 AANQNGNNRSG
+528 AANQNGNGNNRSG
-539 NGNNCASSGTDA
+539 NGNNCTPNGTDA
-551 SRPTAT
+551 SHPTAT

-563 APAPANP
+563 APAPADP
-570 PAAHKPGLPKTGS
+570 PAVHKPGLPKTGS

>member
-1 MKAASS
+1 
-7 RARARKLLAS
+7 
-17 AAATLA
+17 
-23 ATLTLG
+23 
-29 TPMAHAEDHSNSYP
+29 MAHAEDHSNSYP

-93 CIEFDVNIKYESDLR
+93 CIELDVDIKYESDLR

-173 NDFKWSS
+173 NDYKWSG

-189 TRVQKLFTYLTGQ
+189 TRVEKLFTYLTGQ

-210 KQPTVEAETGGITF
+210 KQPTVEAETGSITF

-278 KVPADMTSGE
+278 KVPADATSGE

-313 GSHGQTIIIG
+313 GPHGQTIIIG

-328 TTEIQGK
+328 TAEIQGK

-340 TQQTPTPE
+340 TQQTT
-348 PTPTP
+348 TP

-360 ETTPPKVET
+360 ETTPPGHTCPPAGTEST
-369 PPPGNPCQPTQPA
+369 PPG

-390 ANPCQPSGT
+390 ANPCQPNGT
-399 DASQT
+399 ETNQA
-404 GNGNNNSNGNSNGN
+404 GNGNGNGN
-418 GHNCATNGT
+418 GNNCATNGT
-427 ETSQTGN
+427 ETSQPGN
-434 GHNCASNGTDAN
+434 GNNCATNGTDAN
-446 QTGNDRAANGNGN
+446 QNGNGN
-459 GNKCA
+459 
-464 SNGTDTTQTGNG
+464 
-476 HNCARSGTDASQ
+476 
-488 TGNDRAANQNGNGNG
+488 GNDRAANQNGNGNG
-503 NDPAANQNGNDPAA
+503 NDRAANDPGAK
-517 NQNGNGNGNDP
+517 
-528 AANQNGNNRSG
+528 QNGNN
-539 NGNNCASSGTDA
+539 GNNGSGDHGGGHGNNAGEGGQGDTQ
-551 SRPTAT
+551 
-557 ATTTVT
+557 
-563 APAPANP
+563 
-570 PAAHKPGLPKTGS
+570 G
-583 N
+583 

>member
-1 MKAASS
+1 
-7 RARARKLLAS
+7 
-17 AAATLA
+17 
-23 ATLTLG
+23 
-29 TPMAHAEDHSNSYP
+29 MAHAEDHSNSYP
-43 EGYPKVGAEA
+43 EGYPKVGTSSEI
-53 ESVAGFSLNFTRS
+53 VAGFWLKVTKQ
-66 DGASGYVVPNLFT
+66 DGSTGHVMPNLFT

-93 CIEFDVNIKYESDLR
+93 CIELDVDIKYESDLR

-123 NAEIQS
+123 NTEIQS

-135 QRSYPQTDMAELI
+135 QRSYPQTDLAELI
-148 KASGIADLTEKE
+148 KTTGIAGLTEQE

-173 NDFKWSS
+173 NDYKWSG

-189 TRVQKLFTYLTGQ
+189 TRVEKLFTYLTGQ

-210 KQPTVEAETGGITF
+210 KQPTVEAETGSITF

-278 KVPADMTSGE
+278 KVPADATSGE

-313 GSHGQTIIIG
+313 GPHGQTIIIG

-328 TTEIQGK
+328 TAEIQGK

-340 TQQTPTPE
+340 TQQTA
-348 PTPTP
+348 TP

-360 ETTPPKVET
+360 ETTPPGHTCPPAGTEST
-369 PPPGNPCQPTQPA
+369 PPG

-390 ANPCQPSGT
+390 ANPCQPNGT
-399 DASQT
+399 ETNQA
-404 GNGNNNSNGNSNGN
+404 GNGNGNGN
-418 GHNCATNGT
+418 GNNCATNGT
-427 ETSQTGN
+427 ETSQPGN
-434 GHNCASNGTDAN
+434 GNNCATNGTDAN
-446 QTGNDRAANGNGN
+446 QNGN
-459 GNKCA
+459 
-464 SNGTDTTQTGNG
+464 
-476 HNCARSGTDASQ
+476 
-488 TGNDRAANQNGNGNG
+488 GNDRAANQNGNGNG
-503 NDPAANQNGNDPAA
+503 NDRAANDPGAKQNGN
-517 NQNGNGNGNDP
+517 
-528 AANQNGNNRSG
+528 R
-539 NGNNCASSGTDA
+539 NNCAPNGTET
-551 SRPTAT
+551 SRP

-563 APAPANP
+563 APAPADP
-570 PAAHKPGLPKTGS
+570 PAVHKPGLPKTGS

>member
-313 GSHGQTIIIG
+313 GPHGQTIIIG

-340 TQQTPTPE
+340 TQQTPQPAPTPTPTPE
-348 PTPTP
+348 PAPTP

-369 PPPGNPCQPTQPA
+369 PPPGTPCQPTQPA

-390 ANPCQPSGT
+390 ANPCQPNGT

-404 GNGNNNSNGNSNGN
+404 GNGNANSNGNGNGN

-434 GHNCASNGTDAN
+434 GTE
-446 QTGNDRAANGNGN
+446 
-459 GNKCA
+459 
-464 SNGTDTTQTGNG
+464 TTQTGNG
-476 HNCARSGTDASQ
+476 HNCATNGTDASQ
-488 TGNDRAANQNGNGNG
+488 TGNDRAANGNDRAANGTEANQTGNGNGNGNG
-503 NDPAANQNGNDPAA
+503 NDPAANQNGN
-517 NQNGNGNGNDP
+517 
-528 AANQNGNNRSG
+528 GNNRSG
-539 NGNNCASSGTDA
+539 NGNNCTPNGTDA
-551 SRPTAT
+551 SHPTAT

-563 APAPANP
+563 APAPADP
-570 PAAHKPGLPKTGS
+570 PAVHKPGLPKTGS